1 MWLLCTL
8 TGKYRQYIV
17 SAQRNTDRTLHSW
30 CLMPDCALH
39 MHHLHLSLDK
49 SVCKKNEK
57 VRCTLKEDPDVRL
70 GGEEEEEIL
79 KGDAL
84 RPRVNSR
91 DTNINKACKTQCTQA
106 ELLHCLGSVYP

>member
-1 MWLLCTL
+1 M
-8 TGKYRQYIV
+8 
-17 SAQRNTDRTLHSW
+17 
-30 CLMPDCALH
+30 
-39 MHHLHLSLDK
+39 
-49 SVCKKNEK
+49 
-57 VRCTLKEDPDVRL
+57 KEDPDVRL

-106 ELLHCLGSVYP
+106 ELLHWLGSVYP